1 MAGSNNED
9 ESSDDASLSSWESRK
24 RYKTVP
30 KSPPPPSQNQ
40 FVCVEMSGSNTM
52 NFFGR
57 QDDDEDLL
65 LPALQA
71 VLEDLA
77 PHILSFLD
85 VPTLVQKKIVC
96 HSWQRRFTE
105 TVDQKVPTPP
115 RPFQSGQELRHA

>member
-1 MAGSNNED
+1 
-9 ESSDDASLSSWESRK
+9 
-24 RYKTVP
+24 
-30 KSPPPPSQNQ
+30 
-40 FVCVEMSGSNTM
+40 M

-57 QDDDEDLL
+57 HDDEDLL

-96 HSWQRRFTE
+96 RSWQRRFTE
-105 TVDQKVPTPP
+105 MIDQKAPTPP
-115 RPFQSGQELRHA
+115 RPFQSGQELRDAVN